1 MPRVMVAPLSA
12 GRRPPT
18 AQIPVAELDDAPG
31 TVAPGDE
38 VAAQRVDAWFHTS
51 ATTRDPAVRERIIH
65 AYLGLADR
73 LAMRYRATRSAPFE
87 DVRQAA
93 RLGLIEAVDR
103 YDAERGTPFVP
114 FAVSTILGT
123 IKRSLRDT
131 SWQLHVPRR
140 VKELS
145 LRAFDALDTLSQQL
159 GHAPTITQLASRL
172 GATDEEVLEAME
184 AAQTRT
190 TPSLDQPVGADG
202 AGVLADL
209 LVDDRFREAPE
220 DLLVLPEL
228 VGRLPARER
237 DIVRLRFV
245 DELAQDEIAARV
257 GISQMHVSRLLRRAL
272 ARLRSGL
279 VEA

>member
-1 MPRVMVAPLSA
+1 MVAPGSA
-12 GRRPPT
+12 GLRAT
-18 AQIPVAELDDAPG
+18 AQTPVAELEYGPG

-38 VAAQRVDAWFHTS
+38 LAVRRVDTWLRAY

-65 AYLGLADR
+65 AYLGMADR
-73 LAMRYRATRSAPFE
+73 LALRYRATRSAPFE

-103 YDAERGTPFVP
+103 YDVERGTPFVP
-114 FAVSTILGT
+114 FAVATILGT
-123 IKRSLRDT
+123 IKRCLRDT
-131 SWQLHVPRR
+131 SWQLHVPRQ

-145 LRAFDALDTLSQQL
+145 LRLFDALDTLSQQL
-159 GHAPTITQLASRL
+159 GRAPTIAQLAGEL
-172 GATDEEVLEAME
+172 GVADEAVVEAME
-184 AAQTRT
+184 AAQTRKA
-190 TPSLDQPVGADG
+190 PSLDQPVGDDG
-202 AGVLADL
+202 AAVLADL

-245 DELAQDEIAARV
+245 DELAQDEIAVRV

-272 ARLRSGL
+272 ARLRADL

>member
-1 MPRVMVAPLSA
+1 MVAPVNA
-12 GRRPPT
+12 GRRTPT
-18 AQIPVAELDDAPG
+18 DRTRVAELDDMPA

-38 VAAQRVDAWFHTS
+38 AAAQRVDAWFHTY
-51 ATTRDPAVRERIIH
+51 ATTRDPAVYERIIH
-65 AYLGLADR
+65 AYLGMADR

-93 RLGLIEAVDR
+93 RLGLIQAVDR
-103 YDAERGTPFVP
+103 YDVGRGTPFVP
-114 FAVSTILGT
+114 FAVATILGT

-131 SWQLHVPRR
+131 SWQLHVPRGVR
-140 VKELS
+140 ELS
-145 LRAFDALDTLSQQL
+145 LRVFDARDALSQQL
-159 GHAPTITQLASRL
+159 GRAPTIAQLASRL
-172 GATDEEVLEAME
+172 GVADEEVLEAME

-209 LVDDRFREAPE
+209 VVDDRFREAPE

-237 DIVRLRFV
+237 DIVLLRFV
-245 DELAQDEIAARV
+245 DELAQDEIAARM

-272 ARLRSGL
+272 ARLRAGL